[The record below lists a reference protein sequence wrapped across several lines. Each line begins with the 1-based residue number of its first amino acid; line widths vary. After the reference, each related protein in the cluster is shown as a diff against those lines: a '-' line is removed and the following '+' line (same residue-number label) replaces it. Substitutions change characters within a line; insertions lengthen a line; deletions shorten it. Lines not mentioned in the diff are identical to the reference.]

1 MYFTKFCAPGSRL
14 VEEKAGSSGR
24 GVPPFPQVL
33 AWDKLRLQCGPHVL
47 LSFVHTAQVP
57 TGYRER
63 KADSS
68 TRTVSSIRMI
78 SGQDRNAAKSLDRD
92 IPALANA
99 RGRRA
104 LFVAVG
110 LLLVLQ
116 GSANQ
121 ESEGDSSREQYYD
134 GEWQCLAF
142 VDPHDG
148 YVSTFVSSRA
158 ICTLNLRLHVT
169 HAPTTG
175 SQKSSRVSRSCS
187 ESTAWTLLLRGT
199 SGPARARPPCRR
211 PGASHAPST
220 NPRRALPG
228 GRSAT
233 SRRRKTSRTT
243 PRRSSRTLSSTCR
256 LAPHRAPRPSVPRHA
271 RAHALRPRHVR
282 SSRARTSSSTSP
294 SPARTVRAPRPP
306 PPPEA
311 GGLRPGCTSRISR

>member
-1 MYFTKFCAPGSRL
+1 
-14 VEEKAGSSGR
+14 
-24 GVPPFPQVL
+24 
-33 AWDKLRLQCGPHVL
+33 
-47 LSFVHTAQVP
+47 
-57 TGYRER
+57 
-63 KADSS
+63 
-68 TRTVSSIRMI
+68 MI

-306 PPPEA
+306 PPPGS
-311 GGLRPGCTSRISR
+311 GGSAPRLHVANKPLGPRQARRSEGGCSCTTSRPWRRDSRPAAPPRGAARPGAACETGRAAPHARARAPALYVSI